1 MKRRAM
7 MNARVTTASRA
18 SELGWILTGSILMA
32 ASAQVAVPVP
42 FSPVPITGQTLALPL
57 IVALLGTRAATLAM
71 VAYLI
76 EGASGL
82 PVFAQHQGG
91 AFWLVGAPTAG
102 YLWAFPVAA
111 LATGWLFDRGLW
123 RNVAGRFVAVFLG
136 TSVVFVFGAAW
147 LAHVVGGLGPALVAG
162 VYPFIAGDLV
172 KTALA
177 AIFAKPV
184 ARLGPRSALE

>member
-7 MNARVTTASRA
+7 LHARVSTVSRA
-18 SELGWILTGSILMA
+18 TDVGWILAGSILMA
-32 ASAQVAVPVP
+32 ASAQIALSVP

-71 VAYLI
+71 IAYLV

-91 AFWLVGAPTAG
+91 AFWLLGAPTAG
-102 YLWAFPVAA
+102 YLWAFPFAA
-111 LATGWLFDRGLW
+111 FATGWLLDRGL
-123 RNVAGRFVAVFLG
+123 RANVAGRFVAIFLG
-136 TSVVFVFGAAW
+136 TAVVFVFGAGW
-147 LAHVVGGLGPALVAG
+147 LAHVAGGAGVALAAG
-162 VYPFIAGDLV
+162 VYPFVAGDLV

-177 AIFAKPV
+177 AILAAPL
-184 ARLGPRSALE
+184 ARFGPRSTRL

>member
-1 MKRRAM
+1 
-7 MNARVTTASRA
+7 
-18 SELGWILTGSILMA
+18 
-32 ASAQVAVPVP
+32 
-42 FSPVPITGQTLALPL
+42 
-57 IVALLGTRAATLAM
+57 
-71 VAYLI
+71 
-76 EGASGL
+76 
-82 PVFAQHQGG
+82 
-91 AFWLVGAPTAG
+91 
-102 YLWAFPVAA
+102 
-111 LATGWLFDRGLW
+111 
-123 RNVAGRFVAVFLG
+123 VAGRFVAVFLG